1 MVRSAARGAACRVIS
16 GPHAAPLPGVGSGPV
31 AGQESWSDA
40 ACGCGSQGAA
50 AEQPGGCSD
59 EESDHRREGET
70 GRGVGG
76 ERPGG
81 GAEYPKPGV
90 VEDVA
95 AEGDPEDHDDDGCAE
110 RPTNAVTDGEPECS
124 EDAGRTE
131 DQPEQSGTQQRH
143 DRSEERRVGKECSW
157 RE

>member
-16 GPHAAPLPGVGSGPV
+16 GPHAAPLPGVV
-31 AGQESWSDA
+31 AGPLAGQQSWSDA
-40 ACGCGSQGAA
+40 SCGCGSQGAA

-90 VEDVA
+90 GEDVA
-95 AEGDPEDHDDDGCAE
+95 AEGDPDDHDEDGCAT
-110 RPTNAVTDGEPECS
+110 RPTNAVTDAGPEW
-124 EDAGRTE
+124 
-131 DQPEQSGTQQRH
+131 SGATDRH
-143 DRSEERRVGKECSW
+143 KEH
-157 RE
+157 